1 MSGSVR
7 FVHAADLHLDAPFKG
22 VDAEDPR
29 VRAALIA
36 ATVGALD
43 TLVEV
48 CIERRADFLV
58 LAGDVYN
65 SMDAPLR
72 TEFAFRDACARLD
85 AAGIRVFVA
94 RGNHDPASSRSA
106 GLALPA
112 NVHVFS
118 ADEVERVVY
127 EREGRPICAL
137 YGRSFRTAA
146 ETANFAVSYARDPGD
161 ELAIGVLHTNVGDR
175 PGHGPYAPCSIGDLR
190 AAHMDYWA
198 LGHIHKPEVLSQDP
212 PIVYSGC
219 TQGLHPGETGDRG
232 CTVVTLDRH
241 GATLERVSTA
251 RVVWAAA
258 TVSAVGL
265 DDIDAVRGALLAEVD
280 RVMRDTGTAP
290 GTPAVL
296 RIDLTGRSGAHAALA
311 RPKALD
317 DLLADIRGAGLSRD
331 PWVWVD
337 RVRDRTMPAIDL
349 DLVRSGS
356 DFAADLVSLADSLLA
371 DSDALGAYVG
381 ALAQPILGTLD
392 SKDLFEPDARDII
405 ERARDLAL
413 DRLMAEER
421 R

>member
-22 VDAEDPR
+22 VDAGDPR
-29 VRAALIA
+29 VREALIA
-36 ATVGALD
+36 ATLGALD
-43 TLVEV
+43 ALVDT
-48 CIERRADFLV
+48 CIERRVDFLI

-94 RGNHDPASSRSA
+94 RGNHDPASSRTA
-106 GLALPA
+106 GLAMPS

-118 ADEVERVVY
+118 PDEVERVVY
-127 EREGRPICAL
+127 ERDGRPACVL

-146 ETANFAVSYARDPGD
+146 ETANFASGYVRDPDD

-175 PGHGPYAPCSIGDLR
+175 PGHGPYAPCSLDDLR
-190 AAHMDYWA
+190 ASHMDYWA
-198 LGHIHKPEVLSQDP
+198 LGHIHKPEVLSEDP

-251 RVVWAAA
+251 RVVWATSSVAA
-258 TVSAVGL
+258 MGL
-265 DDIDAVRGALLAEVD
+265 DDIDAVRGALLAEID
-280 RVMRDTGTAP
+280 RVVRDPAITP
-290 GTPAVL
+290 GTPVVL
-296 RIDLTGRSGAHAALA
+296 RLDLNGRSAAHAALA
-311 RPKALD
+311 RPKVLD
-317 DLLADIRGAGLSRD
+317 DVLADIRGAGLSRD

-337 RVRDRTMPAIDL
+337 RLRDRTMPAIDL

-356 DFAADLVSLADSLLA
+356 DFAADLVSLADTLLA
-371 DSDALGAYVG
+371 DREALGAYVES
-381 ALAQPILGTLD
+381 LAQPILGTLD
-392 SKDLFEPDARDII
+392 AKDLFEPDARDII